1 MSDIVRRSAPNENTL
16 SRESPMRLFIAILL
30 SATLLGLATFAG
42 AQPPG
47 GGKKDGPGKDPL
59 APGRDTKSF
68 VDRMMAFDKNKDGK
82 LTRDEIT
89 DERLLRLFDRADTNK
104 DGVVT
109 REELEALAA
118 KEMQGA
124 GRSGPG
130 GPGGPGGRFGGP
142 DGPGGGP
149 GGFGGPPP
157 IGQVLPP
164 FLRDALE
171 VSDAQRKQ
179 LDDLQKEV
187 DSKLAKIL
195 TEEQR
200 KRLQELRDRGPGGPG
215 GPVGRFGPP
224 GGRPGGFG
232 PDGPPKKN

>member
-1 MSDIVRRSAPNENTL
+1 M
-16 SRESPMRLFIAILL
+16 LL
-30 SATLLGLATFAG
+30 SAALLGVATFAG

-47 GGKKDGPGKDPL
+47 GRKDGPGRGKDGPPT
-59 APGRDTKSF
+59 AGDVKSF

-109 REELEALAA
+109 KEELEALYA
-118 KEMQGA
+118 KEMQDG
-124 GRSGPG
+124 GRGKDGPG

-142 DGPGGGP
+142 GGPGGR

-164 FLRDALE
+164 FILDQLQVTE
-171 VSDAQRKQ
+171 GQKKQ
-179 LDDLQKEV
+179 IADLQKEV
-187 DSKLAKIL
+187 DEKLTKIL
-195 TEEQR
+195 TPEQ
-200 KRLQELRDRGPGGPG
+200 KKQLDEIKDRGPGRFGPGGPG
-215 GPVGRFGPP
+215 GFGPP
-224 GGRPGGFG
+224 GGGPG
-232 PDGPPKKN
+232 GPPKKD